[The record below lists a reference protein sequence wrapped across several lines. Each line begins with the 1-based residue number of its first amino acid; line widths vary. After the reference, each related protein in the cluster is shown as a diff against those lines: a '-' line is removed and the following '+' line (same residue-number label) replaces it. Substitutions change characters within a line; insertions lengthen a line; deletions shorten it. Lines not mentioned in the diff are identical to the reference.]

1 MKHNHQNHNQ
11 SHSNMKHNNL
21 TPSQTDTVLEILLGV
36 VTVLVILVGGGK
48 K

>member
-1 MKHNHQNHNQ
+1 MKHNHQNHN
-11 SHSNMKHNNL
+11 NMKPNNL
-21 TPSQTDTVLEILLGV
+21 TQDQTDTVLEILLGV